1 MPIHLETPAGVAI
14 HLAAGWAGVVA
25 PSRAEERAF
34 LRVAAATPGIRVVE
48 DPGRLDASARA
59 ALVAALRA
67 HAGVGLIAARDRALL
82 DELTTATVRVL
93 AGVARLYPGG
103 YSAAR
108 AAWQAEGEAAGRARA
123 AAAAARDRHEARLQE
138 QAHHDALAAAQAR
151 LVAHA
156 ARGSA
161 PRWKGNAAMRGRK

>member
-14 HLAAGWAGVVA
+14 HLVAGWAGVVA

-34 LRVAAATPGIRVVE
+34 LRAAAATPGIRVVE
-48 DPGRLDASARA
+48 DPGRLDARARA

-93 AGVARLYPGG
+93 AGGARLYPGG

-123 AAAAARDRHEARLQE
+123 AAAAQDRHEARLQE